1 MIGKGFARAVLR
13 DLHRHIRHFAAA
25 SAGIVLGVAA
35 LVFFLGLGLQVRG
48 LFLTQVFPDEH
59 LEVAPKGVD
68 IDLFALRLDLGG
80 DTLDETD
87 LQLLRA
93 IPGVEAVFP
102 KMRLIVPA
110 LASGG
115 SSIFGAGMQTE
126 IVADGIDPALVRNE
140 IGDAFHEVET
150 GSAVQPVP
158 CARDRDCGDES
169 YCDRV
174 AGECKPYIPA
184 LISPYVVELYNGAFS
199 RAYGLPKINP
209 DALRG
214 VAFEMVIG
222 ASSLRPSS
230 GRQIRE
236 RMRLAGVSDQAI
248 PLGVTLPLGH
258 VRALNQALAG
268 EQAARRFHSAVL
280 EVGEKQRLPEI
291 VHAVEAAGFEI
302 RDRGA
307 RKAAL
312 LTTAA
317 MMALGLVGLALIVL
331 AGAHIMHVFFLVVMV
346 RRREL
351 GLLRAMG
358 ARRADIRALLL
369 AEAATVGLLS
379 GITGSLVALAAAAVA
394 NAFAATH
401 LPAFPFKPDSFFVF
415 PPWLLAAVLA
425 LAVAAA
431 VLGALPS
438 ALRAAAGDPA
448 DALAGR

>member
-1 MIGKGFARAVLR
+1 MTATGLARTALR
-13 DLHRHIRHFAAA
+13 DLRRHLRHFAAS

-35 LVFFLGLGLQVRG
+35 LVFFLGLGLQARG
-48 LFLTQVFPDEH
+48 LLLAQVFSGEH
-59 LEVAPKGVD
+59 LEVAPKSVD
-68 IDLFALRLDLGG
+68 INLFALRLDIGG

-87 LQLLRA
+87 LEKLQA
-93 IPGVEAVFP
+93 IPGVTAVYP

-115 SSIFGAGMQTE
+115 SSIFGEGMQTE
-126 IVADGIDPALVRNE
+126 IVADGIDPALVRDE
-140 IGDAFHEVET
+140 VGDAFYEVDWEPT
-150 GSAVQPVP
+150 APPVP
-158 CARDRDCGDES
+158 CSRDRDCGQGW
-169 YCDRV
+169 YCDRGV
-174 AGECKPYIPA
+174 MDCRPYIPA

-209 DALRG
+209 EALRG
-214 VAFEMVIG
+214 MSFEMTIG

-230 GRQIRE
+230 GRVIRE

-258 VRALNQALAG
+258 VRALNEALAG
-268 EQAARRFHSAVL
+268 QKAGCRYHSAVL
-280 EVGEKQRLPEI
+280 VVDDKERLGEI
-291 VHAVEAAGFEI
+291 VQAVEEAGFAI
-302 RDRGA
+302 RDGGA

-317 MMALGLVGLALIVL
+317 MGALGLVGLALIVL

-351 GLLRAMG
+351 GLLRAVG

-369 AEAATVGLLS
+369 AEAAAVGLVS
-379 GITGSLVALAAAAVA
+379 GVIGSLAALGAAAAA
-394 NAFAATH
+394 NAMALRY
-401 LPAFPFKPDSFFVF
+401 LPDFPFKPESFFAF
-415 PPWLLAAVLA
+415 PPWLLAAVLV

-438 ALRAAAGDPA
+438 ALKAASGDPA

>member
-1 MIGKGFARAVLR
+1 MTPAGLARTALR
-13 DLHRHIRHFAAA
+13 DLRRHLRHFAAA

-35 LVFFLGLGLQVRG
+35 LVFFLGLGIQVRG
-48 LFLTQVFPDEH
+48 VFLAQAFPGDH
-59 LEVAPKGVD
+59 LEVAPRRVD

-80 DTLDETD
+80 DTLDEAD
-87 LQLLRA
+87 LEKLRA
-93 IPGVEAVFP
+93 IPGVDVVYP
-102 KMRLIVPA
+102 KMRLVVPA

-115 SSIFGAGMQTE
+115 GSIFGEGMQTE
-126 IVADGIDPALVRNE
+126 IVADGVDPALVRKDVS
-140 IGDAFHEVET
+140 DAFHEVDWAPN
-150 GSAVQPVP
+150 SPPVP
-158 CARDRDCGDES
+158 CARDRDCGQES
-169 YCDRV
+169 YC
-174 AGECKPYIPA
+174 AHGAMECRPYIPA
-184 LISPYVVELYNGAFS
+184 LVSPYVVELYNGAFS

-214 VAFEMVIG
+214 LSFEMTIG

-230 GRQIRE
+230 GRVIRE

-258 VRALNQALAG
+258 VRALNETLAG
-268 EQAARRFHSAVL
+268 PKAGRRYHSAVL
-280 EVGEKQRLPEI
+280 VVEDKERLGEI
-291 VHAVEAAGFEI
+291 VQAIEELGLEI
-302 RDRGA
+302 RDGGA

-317 MMALGLVGLALIVL
+317 MGALGLVGVALIVL
-331 AGAHIMHVFFLVVMV
+331 AAAHIMHVFFLVVMV

-351 GLLRAMG
+351 GLLRAVG

-369 AEAATVGLLS
+369 AEAAAVGLVS
-379 GITGSLVALAAAAVA
+379 GIIGSLAALAAAAVA
-394 NAFAATH
+394 NAMGARY
-401 LPAFPFKPDSFFVF
+401 LPDFPFKPESFFSF
-415 PPWLLAAVLA
+415 PPWLVGAVVA

-438 ALRAAAGDPA
+438 ALKAAGGDPA